1 MSKKDLLERISR
13 TNSGPVVRRAAEGTT
28 RVATPGAADVTTRVS
43 RRVVRRRKKGD
54 EEGSESVVT
63 VRRRKAEAAPEEAP
77 IEEPTVEA
85 VPEVV
90 VEEPVVE
97 EIAVETAPVEAP
109 VVEAPPEVVEEV
121 PVEEPPT
128 PEETVSVESE
138 VVPEDVQAAPVEPEP
153 VEEAPVEAE
162 VQPAPEAV
170 ESEEEQTRFVGL
182 GSAVIKPPPGYD
194 PTNPT
199 TWRRPVEAPSAPTV
213 KKEKARGRRRV
224 AQTADARG
232 GRGAGRRG
240 GKDRMQ
246 NKMRRRVAGPKG
258 AGTVAMKAEKRKV
271 RIDNLISVGQLAHE
285 MQLKASV
292 IIRSLMEMGS
302 MVTVNEMLDMDT
314 ATLVAGEFGYEVENV
329 GFQEETIL
337 QHVEDKET
345 DENQQQRPPVVTIMG
360 HVDHGKTTLLD
371 AIRSAKVAA
380 GEAGGITQHIGAYQ
394 VECQGKLVSF
404 LDTPG
409 HAAFTSMRA
418 RGAQVTDIVILVV
431 AADDGVKEQTVEAL
445 NHAKAAG
452 VPIIVAVNK
461 MDKVGANPDNLKTQL
476 SEHALIPED
485 WGGDTQYVPVSALK
499 QEGLDDLLDAVLI
512 QTEML
517 ELTAN
522 PDRPAEGIVIEAKVE
537 RGKGTVI
544 SVLIQKGTLKQGDN
558 IVVGTAFGR
567 VRSMY
572 DHTKKVVKTAPP
584 STPVE
589 LFGITGL
596 PEVGDTVSV
605 VASEKD
611 GRVIADHRAKAKKEA
626 NFRNTQRRTAEDLFQ
641 AAARSQLS
649 FCHVVLKA
657 DVQGSLEAV
666 KYALQAIQVDGTEL
680 QILHAAVGNINESDV
695 ILAAAN
701 QGLLIGF
708 NVKVDAQ
715 ARKNAEGHGVEPELY
730 KVIYDIIDRVE
741 RTMKG
746 LLEPEFEEVR
756 RGTVEVREIFK
767 ISRVGTI
774 GGCYVQDG
782 RVHRNDIVRVI
793 RGKKQL
799 WEGKIGTLKRFK
811 DDVKEVNGGYEC
823 GVGLEGFND
832 IEEGDILEIYALEE
846 IVQ

>member
-1 MSKKDLLERISR
+1 
-13 TNSGPVVRRAAEGTT
+13 
-28 RVATPGAADVTTRVS
+28 
-43 RRVVRRRKKGD
+43 
-54 EEGSESVVT
+54 VT
-63 VRRRKAEAAPEEAP
+63 VRRRKAE
-77 IEEPTVEA
+77 
-85 VPEVV
+85 
-90 VEEPVVE
+90 EPVVE
-97 EIAVETAPVEAP
+97 TPEPVEAP
-109 VVEAPPEVVEEV
+109 VEAVEATPAEMEPVAESVVETAAPIEEAVVEEKQPEPAVEEKVQPEPVAVQAEEPEEPVEVVEPEVVEE
-121 PVEEPPT
+121 
-128 PEETVSVESE
+128 E
-138 VVPEDVQAAPVEPEP
+138 VAA
-153 VEEAPVEAE
+153 A
-162 VQPAPEAV
+162 APEAAP
-170 ESEEEQTRFVGL
+170 EPEAAKEKPKKNEPEHRFVGL

-199 TWRRPVEAPSAPTV
+199 TWRRPAEPVSAPAAP
-213 KKEKARGRRRV
+213 KKDKTRGRRRV
-224 AQTADARG
+224 AQTGDHRG
-232 GRGAGRRG
+232 GGKGGGSRRG
-240 GKDRMQ
+240 GGGNQMHR
-246 NKMRRRVAGPKG
+246 KMRRRVSGPKG

-271 RIDNLISVGQLAHE
+271 RIDNVISVGQLAHE

-314 ATLVAGEFGYEVENV
+314 AMLVASEFGYEIENV
-329 GFQEETIL
+329 GFQEDSIL
-337 QHVEDKET
+337 QHVAVEED
-345 DENQQQRPPVVTIMG
+345 DEGQVVRPPVVTIMG

-371 AIRSAKVAA
+371 AIRAAKVAD

-394 VECQGKLVSF
+394 VECQGKPIAF

-431 AADDGVKEQTVEAL
+431 AADDGVKEQTIEAL

-452 VPIIVAVNK
+452 VPIIVAINK
-461 MDKVGANPDNLKTQL
+461 MDKAGANPDNLKTQL
-476 SEHALIPED
+476 SEHELIPED
-485 WGGDTQYVPVSALK
+485 WGGDTQFVPVSALK
-499 QEGLDDLLDAVLI
+499 REGLDDILDAILI

-544 SVLIQKGTLKQGDN
+544 SVLVQKGTLKQGEN

-572 DHTKKVVKTAPP
+572 DHKKKVITAAPP

-589 LFGITGL
+589 LFGISGL
-596 PEVGDTVSV
+596 PEVGDTVRV

-611 GRVIADHRAKAKKEA
+611 ARTIAEHRGKAKKEA
-626 NFRNTQRRTAEDLFQ
+626 QFRNTQRRTAEDLFQ

-657 DVQGSLEAV
+657 DVQGSVEAV
-666 KYALQAIQVDGTEL
+666 KYALKGIEVEGTEL
-680 QILHAAVGNINESDV
+680 QILHAAVGNITESDV

-701 QGLLIGF
+701 QALLIGF

-715 ARKNAEGHGVEPELY
+715 ARKNAENHGVAPELY
-730 KVIYDIIDRVE
+730 KVIYDILDRVE
-741 RTMKG
+741 RTMMG

-774 GGCYVQDG
+774 AGCYVQDG
-782 RVHRNDIVRVI
+782 RVHRNDIVRLI

-811 DDVKEVNGGYEC
+811 DDVKEVAGGYEC
-823 GVGLEGFND
+823 GVGLDGFNE

-846 IVQ
+846 IER